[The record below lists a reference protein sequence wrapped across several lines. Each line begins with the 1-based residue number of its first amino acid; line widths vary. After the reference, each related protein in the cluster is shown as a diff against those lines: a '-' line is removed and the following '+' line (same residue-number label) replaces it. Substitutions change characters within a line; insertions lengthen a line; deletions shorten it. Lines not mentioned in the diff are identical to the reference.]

1 LHKLFICEVS
11 RIVVNINRRQY
22 CKVSAVLA
30 SALASG
36 LWQTAQA
43 QGRGEKTKVNLAVA
57 GKTSFYYLPL
67 IVAEQLGFFEAEGIA
82 LEIVDFPSS
91 VRAQQALASGN
102 ADVVCGAFEHLINL
116 HSKHQYVQSFV
127 ALGRAPQMAMG
138 VSVKNMPNYKRLSDL
153 RGKRIGIAAPGTGT
167 NIMANMLLQ
176 RAGLQ
181 QNDVSYIG
189 VGTAA
194 GVISAVRTGQV
205 DAICN
210 LEPAM
215 TQLEL
220 KGDIK
225 IIADSRTLRG
235 TQAIFGGDMPGACLF
250 ALPDYIQ
257 KNRLVI
263 QAMTNAIVRALKWLQ
278 TAGPRDLLR
287 GLPEAILLG
296 DRGLFLATFQN
307 MRESIS
313 LDGVTADEAA
323 RLSLKVMASFDAVV
337 KADRLD
343 ISKAYTNMFAKQA
356 KSLFDA

>member
-1 LHKLFICEVS
+1 M
-11 RIVVNINRRQY
+11 
-22 CKVSAVLA
+22 
-30 SALASG
+30 LASG
-36 LWQTAQA
+36 LGSPVRAQS
-43 QGRGEKTKVNLAVA
+43 RGEKTKVNLAVA
-57 GKTSFYYLPL
+57 GKASFYYLPL
-67 IVAEQLGFFEAEGIA
+67 VVAEQLGYFEAEGLT
-82 LEIVDFPSS
+82 LEITDFPSS

-138 VSVKNMPNYKRLSDL
+138 VSIKNMPNYRRLADL
-153 RGKRIGIAAPGTGT
+153 RGKKIGIAAPGTGT
-167 NIMANMLLQ
+167 NIMANLLLQ

-181 QNDVSYIG
+181 QSDVSYIG
-189 VGTAA
+189 VGTTTGA
-194 GVISAVRTGQV
+194 ISAIRSGQI

-263 QAMTNAIVRALKWLQ
+263 QALSNAIVRALKWLQ
-278 TAGPRDLLR
+278 TAGPRDLIR
-287 GLPEAILLG
+287 GMPEASLLG
-296 DRGLFLATFQN
+296 DRGLFLATYQN
-307 MRESIS
+307 LRESIS
-313 LDGVTADEAA
+313 LDGITSDEAA
-323 RLSLKVMASFDAVV
+323 KLSLKVMANFDAAV
-337 KADRLD
+337 KAERLD
-343 ISKAYTNMFAKQA
+343 INKAYTNMFAKQA
-356 KSLFDA
+356 KSQFDA